1 MRRGSRSRRD
11 DGWCLAIR
19 SSWEPAL
26 MSASIKPGAI
36 HPFDRQGRPSRCTQ
50 DAQVVSLEER
60 PGCLKRRCHPTNR
73 GHDVLSKASRSPVS
87 GPPRRRPEDFS
98 RGLAGALRTYASVLE
113 WAGREADAARI
124 RQESEAMTEQR
135 ALPPPLSSTPQRE

>member
-1 MRRGSRSRRD
+1 
-11 DGWCLAIR
+11 
-19 SSWEPAL
+19 

-98 RGLAGALRTYASVLE
+98 QGLAGALRTYASVLE

-124 RQESEAMTEQR
+124 RQENAAMTEEK
-135 ALPPPLSSTPQRE
+135 ALEDVMSRDMGDS